1 MEEENEDKDDEA
13 EEVKIPR
20 TLLNRLIE
28 VSDLGI
34 WATCQ
39 ASDLYQKK
47 FLEKRDCPDAGDL

>member
-34 WATCQ
+34 
-39 ASDLYQKK
+39 
-47 FLEKRDCPDAGDL
+47 